1 VNRTVAAALALL
13 AVLSLGAAAAT
24 LDTATAGGSGGAGG
38 GDAESVGSGGSF
50 SFGGYNVSDTDSA
63 TPPRL
68 PPIVGQLLG
77 LVLLLFFGLGLVQ
90 FLREHGVRGLLTVA
104 LVGAV
109 LVGGLW
115 LLLNGLG
122 ATDGL
127 FQQGQG
133 GFGSGGSP
141 ELPGGASQ
149 GPEDASSPVTD
160 PPTVLFA
167 LFGVV
172 LVGAVALIARSTGD
186 DLSQPD
192 PDEESSG
199 PTDVAAVGR
208 AAGRAA
214 DRIEERDGFD
224 NEVYRAWDEMT
235 RHLDVANPDAS
246 TPTEFAAAAVD
257 AGMAREDVDALT
269 DVFEAVRYGAADA
282 TDARER
288 EAVEALR
295 RIERAYAEADAP
307 AADHGSGEAA

>member
-24 LDTATAGGSGGAGG
+24 LDTATVGGSGGAGG

-50 SFGGYNVSDTDSA
+50 SFGGYNVSETTA
-63 TPPRL
+63 QPPRL

-104 LVGAV
+104 LVGVV

-115 LLLNGLG
+115 LLLTGLG

-133 GFGSGGSP
+133 GLGSGGSP
-141 ELPGGASQ
+141 ELPGGSSQ
-149 GPEDASSPVTD
+149 GPADASSPVTD

-172 LVGAVALIARSTGD
+172 LVGAVALLARSTGD

-192 PDEESSG
+192 PDETSSG

-214 DRIEERDGFD
+214 DRIETSDGFD

-235 RHLDVANPDAS
+235 RHLDVANPEAS
-246 TPTEFAAAAVD
+246 TPAEFATAAVD

-269 DVFEAVRYGAADA
+269 DVFEAVRYGAVDA

-295 RIERAYAEADAP
+295 RIERAYTETDAA